1 MHNRKES
8 IKSLQFFRHLI
19 GANDDILDLALLP
32 SFSSS
37 SSSSSYDQKEE
48 EEEDDDDYISAEK
61 DKTQKDATATAS
73 SNEKDDGSNVKFRV
87 AVVTNSNEVRIM
99 NEGFSCRSLNGHTDI
114 VLSVDASPDG

>member
-1 MHNRKES
+1 MFLPKNRNKS
-8 IKSLQFFRHLI
+8 VKSLQFFRHLI

-32 SFSSS
+32 SLSSC
-37 SSSSSYDQKEE
+37 YDQ
-48 EEEDDDDYISAEK
+48 EEDDNISVEK
-61 DKTQKDATATAS
+61 NETSKDATASATATAS
-73 SNEKDDGSNVKFRV
+73 SNEKDDSSDVKFRV

>member
-37 SSSSSYDQKEE
+37 SSYGLKEE

>member
-1 MHNRKES
+1 
-8 IKSLQFFRHLI
+8 LI

-37 SSSSSYDQKEE
+37 SYDQK
-48 EEEDDDDYISAEK
+48 DDDDISAEK
-61 DKTQKDATATAS
+61 DETQKDAIVS
-73 SNEKDDGSNVKFRV
+73 SNEEDDGSNVKFRV
-87 AVVTNSNEVRIM
+87 AVITNSNEVRIM